1 MAEDK
6 RTTYP
11 SIPSLIDGLDF
22 GVVLIDQDLKLLWT
36 NNAMERLFGLTR
48 SAIQG
53 YDVFSFMNTHIISRI
68 AGGEAFRDSVF
79 SSIAAGTPVPPS
91 EFQIS
96 SPTGHMV
103 WIEYSSQVIEHGPFQ
118 GMRLDIYQDITL
130 RKMLTRELDRHV
142 GQLGILIEGKNA
154 DLTRAHEQLKQE
166 YDERMRVEE
175 QLVKEQEFSANLLKS
190 SPAFLLA
197 LDSEG
202 MVLMASDSMLRS
214 MECEKSA
221 LVGKNLLTEF
231 ILAEDRERVS
241 SALREIVTSHAP
253 AVEEYRLRTSQG
265 SILLVE
271 WHHRPVYRSDGA
283 LDYVLGV
290 GIDITARK
298 AIEEALIISEDLY
311 RTTFEN
317 TLAAT
322 AIINADTSIFRVNA
336 EFERVFGYTTT
347 SLQGKKLVNL
357 VPPNERGRL
366 ATLLLMVREGGAPS
380 SSQNSCECQVT
391 GSDGRLHDT
400 LIAVAS
406 ISGSDRSIASLLDIT
421 ERKRAETVLA
431 DHNRYLYTMNQM
443 ITAATSTATLHESL
457 GTLLE
462 KSIKLLEYDAGAI
475 YLVDSERKTARLKSQ
490 RGIPE
495 WLISTAQEI
504 DVLTEPYRRVFSD
517 GIPVYLEKKQI
528 GLFSMAWI
536 PFIASDRVIGAV
548 YFVSGH
554 HDSFSDSHRVILES
568 FSREVGNV
576 INCGLLKEDLEE
588 SNQLANLYLDI
599 MTHDINNANAV
610 SLMYAELLVEMLEG
624 EQKELTR
631 KLSAGVRRST
641 DIILNVSTMRK
652 IREEKITLRPIRL
665 DDVIRSEIE
674 VLPAAHI
681 AFDPSGYGVCAD
693 PLLSEVFANL
703 LGNSIKFGGEKVQIT
718 VSVVDV
724 GEEIEVTVADTGPG
738 IPDSVKPV
746 LFRKFERGV
755 TKVRGK
761 GLGLYLSRMLVER
774 YGGRIWVEDRVL
786 GHADQGVAIKFRL
799 RKAPQPSRSS
809 PGS

>member
-1 MAEDK
+1 MAENK
-6 RTTYP
+6 RGAYP
-11 SIPSLIDGLDF
+11 GIPFLNDSLDF
-22 GVVLIDQDLKLLWT
+22 GVVLIDRDLKLLWT
-36 NNAMERLFGLTR
+36 NNAMESLFGLTR
-48 SAIQG
+48 STIQG

-68 AGGEAFRDSVF
+68 SGGEAFRDSVF
-79 SSIAAGTPVPPS
+79 SSIAAGTPVPPT
-91 EFQIS
+91 EIQIS
-96 SPTGHMV
+96 SSSGHLLWV
-103 WIEYSSQVIEHGPFQ
+103 EYTSQVIGHGPFQ

-130 RKMLTRELDRHV
+130 RKMIIHKLDHYV
-142 GQLGILIEGKNA
+142 GQLGVLIEGKNA

-166 YDERMRVEE
+166 SDERRRVEE
-175 QLVKEQEFSANLLKS
+175 QLAKEQEFSANLLKS
-190 SPAFLLA
+190 SPAFLVA

-202 MVLMASDSMLRS
+202 TVLMASDSMLRS
-214 MECEKSA
+214 MECERSA
-221 LVGKNLLTEF
+221 LVGKNLLTSF
-231 ILAEDRERVS
+231 ISVEDREKVS
-241 SALREIVTSHAP
+241 SAFHEIIISHAP
-253 AVEEYRLRTSQG
+253 AVGEYRLRTCEG

-271 WHHRPVYRSDGA
+271 WHHRPVYRSDGS

-322 AIINADTSIFRVNA
+322 AIINADTGFFRVNA
-336 EFERVFGYTTT
+336 EFERIFGFTTA
-347 SLQGKKLVNL
+347 SLQGKKLVDL
-357 VPPNERGRL
+357 IPPDERGRL
-366 ATLLLMVREGGAPS
+366 ATLLLMVRGS
-380 SSQNSCECQVT
+380 TTSSQNSCECRVT
-391 GSDGRLHDT
+391 GSDGRQHDT
-400 LIAVAS
+400 LIAIAS
-406 ISGSDRSIASLLDIT
+406 IPGSDHSIASLLDIT
-421 ERKRAETVLA
+421 ERKQAETALA
-431 DHNRYLYTMNQM
+431 DHNRYLYTINQM
-443 ITAATSTATLHESL
+443 ITAATSTATLYDSL

-475 YLVDSERKTARLKSQ
+475 YLVDSERKTASLKSQ

-495 WLISTAQEI
+495 WLISSAQEI
-504 DVLTEPYRRVFSD
+504 DLHTEPYRRVFSD
-517 GIPVYLEKKQI
+517 GVAVYLEKKQI
-528 GLFSMAWI
+528 GLFSMAWV

-554 HDSFSDSHRVILES
+554 HETFSDSHRVILES

-576 INCGLLKEDLEE
+576 IHCGLLKEGLEE
-588 SNQLANLYLDI
+588 SNQLANFYLDI
-599 MTHDINNANAV
+599 MTHDINNANTV

-631 KLSAGVRRST
+631 KLSAGIRRST

-665 DDVIRSEIE
+665 DDVIRTEIE
-674 VLPAAHI
+674 VLPTAHI
-681 AFDPSGYGVCAD
+681 AFLPTEYVVCAD

-703 LGNSIKFGGEKVQIT
+703 LGNSIKFGGDKVQIT
-718 VSVVDV
+718 ISVVDV
-724 GEEIEVTVADTGPG
+724 GDQVEVTVADSGPG

-746 LFRKFERGV
+746 LFRKFERGI

-774 YGGRIWVEDRVL
+774 YGGKIWVEDRVP
-786 GHADQGVAIKFRL
+786 GQADKGVAVKFRL
-799 RKAPQPSRSS
+799 RKAPIPSR
-809 PGS
+809 